1 MAGGSRPKLV
11 HRPELVT
18 RSDGRYEVERKDCRA
33 RSDEAVPIGI
43 GLPVSS
49 RVLALEMLRNHVG
62 PAAWRTATQV
72 LPAPPPAATKHS
84 ADVGR
89 MVHPASRTA

>member
-1 MAGGSRPKLV
+1 MAGGGRPKLV

-18 RSDGRYEVERKDCRA
+18 RGDGRFEVQCRDCRA

-43 GLPVSS
+43 GLPMSS

-62 PAAWRTATQV
+62 PSAWRTASQA
-72 LPAPPPAATKHS
+72 LPAPAPTRAKRN
-84 ADVGR
+84 ADDTRTVT
-89 MVHPASRTA
+89 PASRTA